1 MKVGMN
7 LMLWTT
13 EPHFNEYGAQLD
25 RLAELG
31 YDAVEIPVYDLSA
44 EDIERYAKRAAELKM
59 EAQAID
65 VFTADIGDMIGHDPA
80 LRRAAVLRRS
90 CRLPHAGAQSG
101 RIRIHAVTLSR
112 SGTDAPRTELP
123 QGSG

>member
-1 MKVGMN
+1 MTSIHMDTFQRPAPYW
-7 LMLWTT
+7 L
-13 EPHFNEYGAQLD
+13 
-25 RLAELG
+25 RRAE
-31 YDAVEIPVYDLSA
+31 
-44 EDIERYAKRAAELKM
+44 KCK
-59 EAQAID
+59 QA
-65 VFTADIGDMIGHDPA
+65 GD

-123 QGSG
+123 QGSDD

>member
-1 MKVGMN
+1 MK
-7 LMLWTT
+7 
-13 EPHFNEYGAQLD
+13 
-25 RLAELG
+25 
-31 YDAVEIPVYDLSA
+31 
-44 EDIERYAKRAAELKM
+44 K
-59 EAQAID
+59 AIFAGPFD
-65 VFTADIGDMIGHDPA
+65 PFTIGHMDV